1 MESMN
6 TEAKKVIKVVKIE
19 HDHGLRDRV
28 CRKREGEPSGGDG
41 CPMGKRCETED
52 EEEEDADE
60 ANGIIMGGFGAAAQ
74 ASGVKAVAAAVEV
87 S

>member
-6 TEAKKVIKVVKIE
+6 TEAKKVIKAVKIE

-52 EEEEDADE
+52 EEEDADE

-74 ASGVKAVAAAVEV
+74 ASGVEAVAAAVEV